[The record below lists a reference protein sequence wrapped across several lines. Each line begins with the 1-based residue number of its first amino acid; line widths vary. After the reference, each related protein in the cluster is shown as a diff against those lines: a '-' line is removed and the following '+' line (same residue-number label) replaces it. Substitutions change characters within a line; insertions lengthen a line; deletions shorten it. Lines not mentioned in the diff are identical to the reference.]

1 MSQLRCLL
9 LSTLVLSC
17 LAAGCGGTTSS
28 DNTSESAERTL
39 PPAYAELGRAFGDLI
54 VSRDYEGAYVHI
66 AESSRSEIPFEEFE
80 ETFNGYREGSVR
92 I

>member
-1 MSQLRCLL
+1 MSHLRCLL

-17 LAAGCGGTTSS
+17 LAAGCGTTSS
-28 DNTSESAERTL
+28 DNTSEPAERTL
-39 PPAYAELGRAFGDLI
+39 PPAYAELGRVFGNLI

-66 AESSRSEIPFEEFE
+66 AESSRSEIPFAEFE